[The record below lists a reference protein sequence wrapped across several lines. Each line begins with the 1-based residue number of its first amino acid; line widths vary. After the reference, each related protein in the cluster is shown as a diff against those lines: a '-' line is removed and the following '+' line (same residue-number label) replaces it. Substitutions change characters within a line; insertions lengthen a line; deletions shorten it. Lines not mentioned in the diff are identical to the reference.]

1 MREGE
6 RKRGGERVSCPT
18 TDHSMKQSC
27 RLTDNTSERAMYRDY
42 RKEADL
48 GQWGGRQCLQWQER
62 ES

>member
-1 MREGE
+1 MSVLSHYRPLHET
-6 RKRGGERVSCPT
+6 VMQT
-18 TDHSMKQSC
+18 HS
-27 RLTDNTSERAMYRDY
+27 NTSERAMYRDY